1 MSERTS
7 LLEAELEKENGMAH
21 TTAPGHS
28 SRRALRILLAVI
40 GLALIGTVLVYV
52 RGRRAPSQPAPAV
65 HPASDPTAQPV
76 EVTTAPAI
84 ARLSSH
90 SVEVVGSLAADEEVL
105 VSAQVAGELASINVD
120 FGSFVKQGQ
129 PIAQIDR
136 RDAQMKLEQA
146 RASLNQTM
154 ARLGMKEGE
163 RYDPLQN
170 ADVRVAK
177 SQLDWARMDLERSTK
192 FYQGVFG
199 LSVLSEDKEH
209 AIVRLGHK
217 RAIVS
222 LRKERPYGTV
232 DHFGIAIEHFNKPA
246 VTEVLKQ
253 HGLTPMENWQYGFYF
268 KDPDGV
274 NVQIV

>member
-1 MSERTS
+1 M
-7 LLEAELEKENGMAH
+7 K
-21 TTAPGHS
+21 
-28 SRRALRILLAVI
+28 AVI
-40 GLALIGTVLVYV
+40 SDMVERFEKGTITRRDLVQGLAMLAAASAVPVAG
-52 RGRRAPSQPAPAV
+52 AAPAPA
-65 HPASDPTAQPV
+65 A
-76 EVTTAPAI
+76 APAP
-84 ARLSSH
+84 
-90 SVEVVGSLAADEEVL
+90 SLDATGVDHVSVL
-105 VSAQVAGELASINVD
+105 VS
-120 FGSFVKQGQ
+120 
-129 PIAQIDR
+129 
-136 RDAQMKLEQA
+136 
-146 RASLNQTM
+146 
-154 ARLGMKEGE
+154 
-163 RYDPLQN
+163 
-170 ADVRVAK
+170 
-177 SQLDWARMDLERSTK
+177 DLERSTK